1 MTELLEQ
8 KSILAKLMATE
19 NITVRHAKV
28 PTAGFD
34 PKNRTLILPIL
45 KEMEGD
51 VYDLFVCHEVGHALN
66 TPANGWH
73 KVVIE
78 EGPNY
83 KGFLNVVEDARIEK
97 LIKRKFAGAGKAM
110 SRGYKVLVHD
120 RDFFGIKQH
129 NIDINSS
136 SLIDKLNI
144 HFKGGPLEN
153 VQFTEAEK
161 PYVDKMAQLETWEDV
176 ELLTKEIWDYSKENE
191 ENQRAETPELEVDY
205 EYEDDDEDFDDEDF
219 EEYDYEYPE
228 ETETDGDDKSADGS
242 GDDIKDDSKEKREE
256 EAKAGSENSE
266 EETGEEEGSSQTG
279 PGGGGYDKWNN
290 EDPWKWDR
298 EPKSLTE
305 QNFRS
310 KENELVHEDA
320 LDLKYYNSP
329 DIDLKSGRLIVN
341 YKELLKKTKEALDD
355 RGALLTK
362 DGYESQNEKWERE
375 QSLAFGYAREYLK
388 YIDKENKPVVNY
400 LVKEFE
406 MKKRAAEYKR
416 SMTSNS
422 GVISLSDI
430 HKYKYCDNIF
440 KKITVVPEGK
450 SHGLYFLMDWSGS
463 MSDKM
468 MPTLVQLFQLID
480 FCRKCNIAHEAYA
493 FADYNH
499 DVNGETIP
507 VEDFGTPYKKVVGQL
522 AIGDQAIQLFE
533 LFSNKMSNK
542 EFKAQREYLLL
553 SILRCDRDFMSACW
567 LDERKEKAIWRR
579 EVEGRNIKVP
589 VDTIPYKIFK
599 TFGKQNQCNSSWEWN
614 SIARAINWPLQ
625 RLCGTPLNDAIM
637 ISSENVKRFQRENNL
652 DIVNTVI
659 LSDGE
664 SNQSHRV
671 FHSAEDRA
679 DEGDP
684 NEILTERIDTKDCGI
699 RLVDKETKK
708 VFEWTASHGF
718 QQTNN
723 FINYFKFKT
732 GSNVI
737 GFFLTTHTDDAARIV
752 GFNGGWDA
760 WHAEKSE
767 YNRKG
772 YLIVEDHAYDELYV
786 IKSHASVMMEEEIKI
801 DSNKNNTTATLTKA
815 FKKFQK
821 GKLDKRI
828 MLQSFAEKVA

>member
-34 PKNRTLILPIL
+34 PKGRTLILPIL

-73 KVVIE
+73 KVIAK

-120 RDFFGIKQH
+120 RDFFGLKQY

-176 ELLTKEIWDYSKENE
+176 EQLTKELWDYAEENE
-191 ENQRAETPELEVDY
+191 EDQMTCTDDLSIEE
-205 EYEDDDEDFDDEDF
+205 EYEDDEDEDEEDS

-228 ETETDGDDKSADGS
+228 EEETETD
-242 GDDIKDDSKEKREE
+242 GDDIKDDSKEKRGEGEEVDSDGENE
-256 EAKAGSENSE
+256 EAKAENGKKE
-266 EETGEEEGSSQTG
+266 EEKGEGGNSQSGS
-279 PGGGGYDKWNN
+279 GGGYDKWNN
-290 EDPWKWDR
+290 EDPWKWNR
-298 EPKSLTE
+298 EPRSLTD
-305 QNFRS
+305 QNFRV
-310 KENELVHEDA
+310 KEEELVHEDA

-329 DIDLKSGRLIVN
+329 DIDLKNGRLIVN
-341 YKELLKKTKEALDD
+341 YKELLKKTKEALDT
-355 RGALLTK
+355 RGAYLTEHNK
-362 DGYESQNEKWERE
+362 EEEWVRE
-375 QSLAFGYAREYLK
+375 QTLAFGYAREYLK

-416 SMTSNS
+416 TMTANS

-440 KKITVVPEGK
+440 NKITIVPEGK
-450 SHGLYFLMDWSGS
+450 NHGLYFLMDWSGS

-493 FADYNH
+493 FADYNY
-499 DVNGETIP
+499 DEDGENIT
-507 VEDFGTPYKKVVGQL
+507 EEAFGVPYKKVVGQL
-522 AIGDQAIQLFE
+522 AIGDRATQLFE

-553 SILRCDRDFMSACW
+553 SILRCDRDFVNAYW
-567 LDERKEKAIWRR
+567 LDERKAKAKWKR
-579 EVEGRNIKVP
+579 EIEGRNVKMP
-589 VDTIPYKIFK
+589 VDTIPYKIFQ
-599 TFGKQNQCNSSWEWN
+599 TFGEQNQCRSSWEWN
-614 SIARAINWPLQ
+614 SIARAIKWPLQ

-637 ISSENVKRFQRENNL
+637 ISTANVKRFQRENNL

-664 SNQSHRV
+664 SNQSHRA
-671 FHSAEDRA
+671 FCLEEDRA
-679 DEGDP
+679 DDGDP
-684 NEILTERIDTKDCGI
+684 DEILTKRIDTKDCGI

-723 FINYFKFKT
+723 FIEYYKFKT

-737 GFFLTTHTDDAARIV
+737 GFFLTTHADDAGRIV
-752 GFNGGWDA
+752 GFNGGWGK
-760 WHAEKSE
+760 WQEEKSE

-801 DSNKNNTTATLTKA
+801 DNNKNNTTATLTKA
-815 FKKFQK
+815 FMKFRK

-828 MLQSFAEKVA
+828 MLQRFAEKVA